1 MKRIIITLLGF
12 SILVSPAIIFAA
24 GPPKANVVISNFS
37 EQNRAESTKMTG
49 VLYFDRVSGI
59 STEVAGLVKSVLVK
73 AGDRVMKGDKLF
85 TLNTDFTDKE
95 LALKKT
101 EIAQIE
107 ILLEQAQKNTNRI
120 EELFKKK
127 AVSEAEYDDLFFTL
141 RTQQKNLES
150 KKIDLQRIVLK
161 KKKSVI
167 RAPYN
172 SLILAKNVD
181 IGDWVNQGTV
191 LCRTGSINDLSVKL
205 PVGEK
210 TLQYIKK
217 GESVDVLI
225 NSLGKNV
232 TGTFAGILPVADE
245 KTKNIFLKISLPEVK
260 DTIENMSATVM
271 VPVSHKKKL
280 KMISRDALVKFQGK
294 DFIYSVKDGKA
305 FMHPVN
311 VVLYSGKEM
320 GIDDETYG
328 MDMKIVVSGNERL
341 RPDQAVNITGEI

>member
-1 MKRIIITLLGF
+1 MKGTIIKLLVF
-12 SILVSPAIIFAA
+12 LVLVLPAIVFAA
-24 GPPKANVVISNFS
+24 GPPKANVVVSSFT
-37 EQNRAESTKMTG
+37 EQDRAENSKMTG
-49 VLYFDRVSGI
+49 VLYFDRVSGL
-59 STEVAGLVKSVLVK
+59 STEVAGLVNSVLVK
-73 AGDRVMKGDKLF
+73 TGDRVKKGDKLF

-107 ILLEQAQKNTNRI
+107 ILLEQTQKNMNRMD
-120 EELFKKK
+120 ELFKKK
-127 AVSEAEYDDLFFTL
+127 AVSEAEFDDLFFTFKA
-141 RTQQKNLES
+141 QQKNLES
-150 KKIDLQRIVLK
+150 RKIDLQRIVLK
-161 KKKSVI
+161 KTKSII

-191 LCRTGSINDLSVKL
+191 LCRAGSINDLSVKL
-205 PVGEK
+205 PVGEN

-217 GESVDVLI
+217 GETVDVFI

-245 KTKNIFLKISLPEVK
+245 KTKNIFLKITLPEVAN
-260 DTIENMSATVM
+260 TIENMSATVM

-305 FMHPVN
+305 SILPVN
-311 VVLYSGKEM
+311 VVLYSGNQM
-320 GIDDETYG
+320 GIDNEGYG
-328 MDMKIVVSGNERL
+328 LDMKIVVSGNERL

>member
-1 MKRIIITLLGF
+1 MRRTIITLLGF
-12 SILVSPAIIFAA
+12 LMLVSPVSIFAA
-24 GPPKANVVISNFS
+24 GPPKANVVVSNFS
-37 EQNRAESTKMTG
+37 EQDRAESTKMTG
-49 VLYFDRVSGI
+49 ILYFDRVSGL
-59 STEVAGLVKSVLVK
+59 STEVAGLVNSVLVK
-73 AGDRVMKGDKLF
+73 AGDRVKKGAKLF

-107 ILLEQAQKNTNRI
+107 ILLEQARKNTNRI

-141 RTQQKNLES
+141 RSQQKNLES

-167 RAPYN
+167 RAPYHC
-172 SLILAKNVD
+172 LILAKNVD

-210 TLQYIKK
+210 TLQYIKE
-217 GESVDVLI
+217 GESVDVFI

-232 TGTFAGILPVADE
+232 TGRFAGILPVADE
-245 KTKNIFLKISLPEVK
+245 KTKNIFLKISLPEVPG
-260 DTIENMSATVM
+260 TIENMSATVM
-271 VPVSHKKKL
+271 VPISHRKKL

-305 FMHPVN
+305 VILPVN

-320 GIDDETYG
+320 GIDNEGYALDI
-328 MDMKIVVSGNERL
+328 KIVVSGNERL